1 VCAVA
6 HTAQTNLTSRRRG
19 RRCFHHTSLSM
30 QLFADVGGI
39 YMTPIGSL
47 SLSIYIYIYIYVLFF
62 LKKIKKEIWEFMIA
76 SDDHMVEAQGPSI
89 DHIM

>member
-47 SLSIYIYIYIYVLFF
+47 SLSLYIYIYICTFF
-62 LKKIKKEIWEFMIA
+62 FEKNKKGNMGVHD
-76 SDDHMVEAQGPSI
+76 S
-89 DHIM
+89 